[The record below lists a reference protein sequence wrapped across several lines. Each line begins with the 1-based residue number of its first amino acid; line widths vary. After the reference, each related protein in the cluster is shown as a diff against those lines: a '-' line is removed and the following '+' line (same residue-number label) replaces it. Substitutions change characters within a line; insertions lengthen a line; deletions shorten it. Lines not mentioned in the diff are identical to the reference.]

1 MSPPDF
7 IIVGAPKAA
16 TTWLLTMLQQQPRV
30 YMPAPE
36 LHFFSREHERG
47 RDWYAA
53 QFAAARPGQLVG
65 EKSAS
70 YLADPRAAARIRAA
84 LPEVRLIVQLRNPV
98 ERAYSDYC
106 MLLRRGEVDAE
117 IGRYLDS
124 ERTPLRRFLDDGLYA
139 RHLAAFL
146 ELFPQER
153 LKILLYD
160 DIKRNPA
167 GVFDEVTSFL
177 GLVDPVR
184 PDGPGKRVKDKEAP
198 MLPLAVRRLLAPL
211 KGAARPWRGHPL
223 FERGRALLARPV
235 LYPPLDDALRRRLG
249 AFYAADV
256 RALER
261 LLGRDLGGWLQSTGP
276 SR

>member
-146 ELFPQER
+146 ELFPRER

-160 DIKRNPA
+160 DIKRDPA

-223 FERGRALLARPV
+223 FERARALLAQPV

-261 LLGRDLGGWLQSTGP
+261 LLGRDLGGWLQSAGP